1 MLLYAIIEQLLYR
14 IFLQNTTG
22 TLILREEQGLKITQ
36 IVILSVTIQY
46 KQKTIKIGSW
56 DLIKGDHD
64 HDHVHLIEVAAW

>member
-1 MLLYAIIEQLLYR
+1 MLLYAIIEHLLYR

-22 TLILREEQGLKITQ
+22 TWILREEQGLKITQ

-64 HDHVHLIEVAAW
+64 HLIEVAA

>member
-1 MLLYAIIEQLLYR
+1 MPLYAIIKHLLYR

-22 TLILREEQGLKITQ
+22 TLILREEQGLKITR

-64 HDHVHLIEVAAW
+64 HLIEVAA

>member
-1 MLLYAIIEQLLYR
+1 MLLYAIIEHLLYR
-14 IFLQNTTG
+14 IFLQNTTC

-64 HDHVHLIEVAAW
+64 HLIEVAA

>member
-1 MLLYAIIEQLLYR
+1 MPLYAIIEHLLYR

-22 TLILREEQGLKITQ
+22 ALILREEQGLKITR
-36 IVILSVTIQY
+36 IVVLSVTIQY

-64 HDHVHLIEVAAW
+64 HLIEVAA

>member
-1 MLLYAIIEQLLYR
+1 MPLYAIIEHLLYR

-22 TLILREEQGLKITQ
+22 TLILREEQGLKITHRR

-64 HDHVHLIEVAAW
+64 HDHLIEVAA

>member
-1 MLLYAIIEQLLYR
+1 MPLYAIIEHLLYR

-22 TLILREEQGLKITQ
+22 TLILREEQGLKITRRQ

-56 DLIKGDHD
+56 DLIKGDRD
-64 HDHVHLIEVAAW
+64 HLIEVAA

>member
-1 MLLYAIIEQLLYR
+1 MPLYAIIEQLLYR
-14 IFLQNTTG
+14 IFLQNTT
-22 TLILREEQGLKITQ
+22 LIFREEQGLKITR

-64 HDHVHLIEVAAW
+64 HLIEVAA

>member
-1 MLLYAIIEQLLYR
+1 MPLYAIIEHLLYR

-22 TLILREEQGLKITQ
+22 TWILREEQGLKITR

-64 HDHVHLIEVAAW
+64 HLIEVAA

>member
-1 MLLYAIIEQLLYR
+1 MPLYAIIEHLLYR

-22 TLILREEQGLKITQ
+22 TLILREEQGLKITR

-64 HDHVHLIEVAAW
+64 HLIEVAA

>member
-1 MLLYAIIEQLLYR
+1 MPLYAIIEQLLYR
-14 IFLQNTTG
+14 IFLQNTT
-22 TLILREEQGLKITQ
+22 LIFREEQGLKITR

-64 HDHVHLIEVAAW
+64 HDHLIEVAA

>member
-1 MLLYAIIEQLLYR
+1 MLLYAIIEHLLYR

-22 TLILREEQGLKITQ
+22 TWILREEQGLKITL

-64 HDHVHLIEVAAW
+64 HLIEVAA

>member
-1 MLLYAIIEQLLYR
+1 MPLYSIIEQLLYR
-14 IFLQNTTG
+14 IFLQNTT
-22 TLILREEQGLKITQ
+22 LILREEQGLKITR

-64 HDHVHLIEVAAW
+64 HLIEVAA

>member
-1 MLLYAIIEQLLYR
+1 MPLYAIIEHLLYR

-22 TLILREEQGLKITQ
+22 TLILREEQGLKITHRR

-64 HDHVHLIEVAAW
+64 HLIEVAA